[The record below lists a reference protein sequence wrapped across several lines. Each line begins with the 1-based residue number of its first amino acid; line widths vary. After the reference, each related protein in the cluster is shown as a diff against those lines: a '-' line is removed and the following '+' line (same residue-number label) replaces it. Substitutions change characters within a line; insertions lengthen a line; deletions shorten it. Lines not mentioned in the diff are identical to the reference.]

1 MEGKGRISWY
11 REAPEFWN
19 VCSIYCDI
27 LINMD
32 LKNWK
37 VFEAQVAIKQANLNK
52 FEKVFKSH

>member
-1 MEGKGRISWY
+1 
-11 REAPEFWN
+11 
-19 VCSIYCDI
+19 
-27 LINMD
+27 MD